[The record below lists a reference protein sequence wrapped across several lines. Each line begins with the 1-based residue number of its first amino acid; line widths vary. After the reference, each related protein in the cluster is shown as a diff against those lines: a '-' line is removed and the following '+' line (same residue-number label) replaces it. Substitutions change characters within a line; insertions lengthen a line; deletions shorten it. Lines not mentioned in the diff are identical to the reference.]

1 MDFLKLVQ
9 KKEQKIDN
17 KIIVSTVIL
26 VVLIMSVVVFWP
38 TKQKQHLLTYLP
50 ANVSFYYHFTSKK
63 ELNQVFF
70 AQEIVDTKTIELEKL
85 LAADFLN
92 LQEVLWFQ
100 TAGDT
105 TQDSYL
111 LKFSRLPKSFLDN
124 FAKKNSEFKAFSPE
138 KNILVLTKEEL
149 ATDLAAKPETQEYF
163 SQGIS
168 IYWQKNQVPEFLNS
182 LVAIVEPVFIGE
194 DVLLNLQKLPAGGN
208 RLSLLEKRN
217 LDFRDIKY
225 FLSPKEFNSVL
236 AFNSVLSDDL
246 AENISDNLLKTLFDS
261 LPYYNLSTEVIKNR
275 ILSGSMIWQ
284 KGDGWILASDKA
296 WQDSILDFMKTFK
309 VKEVSKV
316 LADGTAYTEL
326 VASDEQAIT
335 EHQINGQ
342 KVFQIDQLF
351 IFDVGDQHYL
361 SNKKELIEELT
372 LSRHYLKDFVS
383 DCLAEPEVV
392 VGDFVFLSSSDIP
405 SGAIKDYL
413 LTNNISSL
421 KAVSYTTGTV
431 SGLNICF

>member
-1 MDFLKLVQ
+1 
-9 KKEQKIDN
+9 
-17 KIIVSTVIL
+17 
-26 VVLIMSVVVFWP
+26 MSVIVFWP

-63 ELNQVFF
+63 ELSQAFF

-85 LAADFLN
+85 LAGDFLN

-100 TAGDT
+100 TIGDT

-124 FAKKNSEFKAFSPE
+124 FAKKNSEFKASSPE
-138 KNILVLTKEEL
+138 KNILVITKGEL
-149 ATDLAAKPETQEYF
+149 AFDLAANQETQQYF

-168 IYWQKNQVPEFLNS
+168 IYWQKNQAPEFLNS
-182 LVAIVEPVFIGE
+182 LATIVEPIFIGE
-194 DVLLNLQKLPAGGN
+194 DVLLNLQKLPAGKN

-217 LDFRDIKY
+217 SDLRDIKY
-225 FLSPKEFNSVL
+225 FLTPEKFDSVL
-236 AFNSVLSDDL
+236 AFNSILSDEM
-246 AENISDNLLKTLFDS
+246 AENISNNLLRTLFDS

-275 ILSGSMIWQ
+275 ILSDSMIWQ
-284 KGDGWILASDKA
+284 KSDGWILASDKT

-309 VKEVSKV
+309 VKEVAKV
-316 LADGTAYTEL
+316 LSDGTAYTEL
-326 VASDEQAIT
+326 VASDEQAVI

-342 KVFQIDQLF
+342 KVLQMDQLF
-351 IFDVGDQHYL
+351 IFDIGDQHYL
-361 SNKKELIEELT
+361 SNKKDLIEELT
-372 LSRHYLKDFVS
+372 LARHYLKDFLS
-383 DCLAEPEVV
+383 DCLDQEAT
-392 VGDFVFLSSSDIP
+392 VGDFVSLNSSDIP
-405 SGAIKDYL
+405 TGVIKDYL

-421 KAVSYTTGTV
+421 KALSYTTGTV

>member
-1 MDFLKLVQ
+1 VDFLKLVQ

-17 KIIVSTVIL
+17 KIIVSTVVL
-26 VVLIMSVVVFWP
+26 VVLIMSVIVFWP

-63 ELNQVFF
+63 ELSQAFF

-85 LAADFLN
+85 LAGDFLN

-100 TAGDT
+100 TIGDT

-124 FAKKNSEFKAFSPE
+124 FAKKNSEFKASSPE
-138 KNILVLTKEEL
+138 KNILVITKGEL
-149 ATDLAAKPETQEYF
+149 AFDLAANQETQQYF

-168 IYWQKNQVPEFLNS
+168 IYWQKNQAPEFLNS
-182 LVAIVEPVFIGE
+182 LATIVEPIFIGE
-194 DVLLNLQKLPAGGN
+194 DVLLNLQKLPAGKN

-217 LDFRDIKY
+217 SDLRDIKY
-225 FLSPKEFNSVL
+225 FLTPEKFDSVL
-236 AFNSVLSDDL
+236 AFNSILSDEM
-246 AENISDNLLKTLFDS
+246 AENISNNLLRTLFDS

-275 ILSGSMIWQ
+275 ILSDSMIWQ
-284 KGDGWILASDKA
+284 KSDGWILASDKT

-309 VKEVSKV
+309 VKEVAKV
-316 LADGTAYTEL
+316 LSDGTAYTEL
-326 VASDEQAIT
+326 VASDEQAVI

-342 KVFQIDQLF
+342 KVLQMDQLF
-351 IFDVGDQHYL
+351 IFDIGDQHYL
-361 SNKKELIEELT
+361 SNKKDLIEELT
-372 LSRHYLKDFVS
+372 LARHYLKDFLS
-383 DCLAEPEVV
+383 DCLDQEAT
-392 VGDFVFLSSSDIP
+392 VGDFVSLNSSDIP
-405 SGAIKDYL
+405 TGVIKDYL

-421 KAVSYTTGTV
+421 KALSYTTGTV

>member
-17 KIIVSTVIL
+17 KIIVSTVVL
-26 VVLIMSVVVFWP
+26 VVLIMSVIVFWP

-63 ELNQVFF
+63 ELSQAFF

-85 LAADFLN
+85 LAGDFLN

-100 TAGDT
+100 TIGDT

-124 FAKKNSEFKAFSPE
+124 FAKKNSEFKASSPE
-138 KNILVLTKEEL
+138 KNILVITKGEL
-149 ATDLAAKPETQEYF
+149 AFDLAANQETQQYF

-168 IYWQKNQVPEFLNS
+168 IYWQKNQAPEFLNS
-182 LVAIVEPVFIGE
+182 LATIVEPIFIGE
-194 DVLLNLQKLPAGGN
+194 DVLLNLQKLPAGKN

-217 LDFRDIKY
+217 SDLRDIKY
-225 FLSPKEFNSVL
+225 FLTPEKFDSVL
-236 AFNSVLSDDL
+236 AFNSILSDEM
-246 AENISDNLLKTLFDS
+246 AENISNNLLRTLFDS

-275 ILSGSMIWQ
+275 ILSDSMIWQ
-284 KGDGWILASDKA
+284 KSDGWILASDKT

-309 VKEVSKV
+309 VKEVAKV
-316 LADGTAYTEL
+316 LSDGTAYTEL
-326 VASDEQAIT
+326 VASDEQAVI

-342 KVFQIDQLF
+342 KVLQMDQLF
-351 IFDVGDQHYL
+351 IFDIGDQHYL
-361 SNKKELIEELT
+361 SNKKDLIEELT
-372 LSRHYLKDFVS
+372 LARHYLKDFLS
-383 DCLAEPEVV
+383 DCLDQEAT
-392 VGDFVFLSSSDIP
+392 VGDFVSLNSSDIP
-405 SGAIKDYL
+405 TGVIKDYL

-421 KAVSYTTGTV
+421 KALSYTTGTV